1 MIRVDDTTVSQT
13 ARLQSLDRLQQ
24 AGESRLLLLHR
35 TVLPGTGHLRHE
47 PAGEARQGGLAVT
60 LDVEPRGV
68 PPLVRFLE
76 VDADVLVRPPVTAT
90 TKVDAGA
97 AHEDGNHHA
106 VDLRLDEG
114 DHEEVVLNPIGIQ
127 MLPLHL
133 VVVQQPPEERMG
145 GCREA
150 SLVEVHEQDDVPR
163 RRLRLRFA
171 GGDDPLLRCGER
183 AQESFGHKA
192 IHASGGHVRALPERH
207 GFFFFGGWIRRLDG
221 LAAAQDVAT
230 VKAVVA
236 EKVRGPSSPSFIS
249 LLFSSL

>member
-1 MIRVDDTTVSQT
+1 MYWAD
-13 ARLQSLDRLQQ
+13 
-24 AGESRLLLLHR
+24 HR
-35 TVLPGTGHLRHE
+35 S
-47 PAGEARQGGLAVT
+47 
-60 LDVEPRGV
+60 
-68 PPLVRFLE
+68 PPLR
-76 VDADVLVRPPVTAT
+76 RWMPVQPTG
-90 TKVDAGA
+90 AGTITP
-97 AHEDGNHHA
+97 
-106 VDLRLDEG
+106 LTFCLDEG
-114 DHEEVVLNPIGIQ
+114 DCEEELPQLEHRRDAEEALTQGDESGDILNPIGIR
-127 MLPLHL
+127 MLQLHL

-150 SLVEVHEQDDVPR
+150 SLVDVHERDDVPR
-163 RRLRLRFA
+163 WRLRLRFA

-192 IHASGGHVRALPERH
+192 IQASGGHVRALPERH

-221 LAAAQDVAT
+221 LAAAKDVAM